1 MSEWL
6 THLKQFYKDKKKTL
20 KDYSYKQAMVDAAK
34 TYRSAI
40 KHTTKRFTRRKN
52 TSKKQSIRRSAR

>member
-6 THLKQFYKDKKKTL
+6 THLKQFYKDKKKTS

-34 TYRSAI
+34 TYRSA
-40 KHTTKRFTRRKN
+40 KHTTKRITRRKN
-52 TSKKQSIRRSAR
+52 ASKKQSIRRSAR